1 MPSESSSPPL
11 CSPDSHCLLSRI
23 MLLSPTNAK
32 TSATVV
38 SIPMICHEA
47 VPRGQEERL
56 TQKDFK
62 AARVPRQS
70 GVGAPVHAI
79 LDRRGATRCISLY
92 IFAASSSAGTCLVT
106 PQSVP
111 LKTMAPCVRA
121 RWLIRE
127 SRSSAGQPLHRGSG
141 AKVHSSPR
149 PPGRLSDHTLRG
161 HKADS
166 QPETIP
172 RSCETISPGRLSKS
186 TPTFL
191 VHAADMGRQPNI
203 RKRS

>member
-92 IFAASSSAGTCLVT
+92 IFAFFIVRRHLFGHPAKRSPEDHGPLCSCSLAHTRVT
-106 PQSVP
+106 IISRPTSTSRGAVRKFTLRQGRQGGSVTTP
-111 LKTMAPCVRA
+111 
-121 RWLIRE
+121 
-127 SRSSAGQPLHRGSG
+127 SG
-141 AKVHSSPR
+141 ATKPIVNR
-149 PPGRLSDHTLRG
+149 RLYQDR
-161 HKADS
+161 A
-166 QPETIP
+166 
-172 RSCETISPGRLSKS
+172 
-186 TPTFL
+186 
-191 VHAADMGRQPNI
+191 
-203 RKRS
+203 KRSRRGG